1 MLKTQI
7 RIDEMKDCAKITK
20 HHQIINSKFLN
31 IAKNMQLKPL
41 KSNFYQISCIEITIK
56 PYFFVQ
62 IFSVLYFFNNFSQ
75 TFVFCFAFIS

>member
-31 IAKNMQLKPL
+31 IAKNMYLKGD
-41 KSNFYQISCIEITIK
+41 KT
-56 PYFFVQ
+56 
-62 IFSVLYFFNNFSQ
+62 IFSKNASIRI
-75 TFVFCFAFIS
+75 T